1 MPTYDQL
8 EKSLVTIAS
17 ELYRFEKVFVK
28 AVDRLDVDEQSKYV
42 SQFSWFAKRV
52 DKAMREAGLK
62 LLNMEGKLYDPGMAV
77 TPLNIEEFENEDE
90 LYIEQMI
97 EPIIMK
103 DDELYKMGTA
113 ILGRIKE

>member
-1 MPTYDQL
+1 MQTYEQL
-8 EKSLVTIAS
+8 EKGLVTIAS

-28 AVDRLDVDEQSKYV
+28 AVDRLDAEEQSKYV

-52 DKAMREAGLK
+52 DKAMMEAGLK
-62 LLNMEGKLYDPGMAV
+62 LLSMEGKLYDPGMAV
-77 TPLNIEEFENEDE
+77 TPLNIEEFEKDDD

-103 DDELYKMGTA
+103 DNKLYKMGTV
-113 ILGRIKE
+113 ILGRVEK